1 MMAIHQH
8 QALGVINMLFMNRLR
23 VVKRVETIRLQNEEE
38 QKEMNRLEK
47 AELEAAV
54 GSAGSKPLNKKQQKA
69 KQAVEQKY
77 VSSLASLGNFN
88 SKDLDQNFANYN
100 YTEYAQNILK

>member
-38 QKEMNRLEK
+38 NKELNRSEK
-47 AELEAAV
+47 AEMQAAV
-54 GSAGSKPLNKKQQKA
+54 GSVGTKPLNKKQQKA

-77 VSSLASLGNFN
+77 VSFFASLGNFYSEN
-88 SKDLDQNFANYN
+88 QCSARELI
-100 YTEYAQNILK
+100 ELAQYCLK